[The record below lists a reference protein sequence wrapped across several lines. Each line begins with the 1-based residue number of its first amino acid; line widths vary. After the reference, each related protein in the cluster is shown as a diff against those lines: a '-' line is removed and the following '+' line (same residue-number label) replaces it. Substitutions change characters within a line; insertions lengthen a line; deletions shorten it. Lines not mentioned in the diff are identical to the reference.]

1 MSDDTRSGR
10 LAGARNSGG
19 GGGGGSATGTAG
31 VAAGGT
37 VAADDPVRGH
47 APAPSGRRP
56 GELAA
61 GPLEPRSARRR
72 GAVAVPS
79 VLAGVGLALSLPPWG
94 FWVLAFPAAGLLWWR
109 LGGLRP
115 RTRAWAG
122 WLAGLGCYVPG
133 LEWARAFSTPGAVVL
148 IAVEALFFALGAVVV
163 PASGRGAR
171 ALAFPAAMT
180 LAEAARMSWPFGGLP
195 IGGVFLGQAG
205 GPVLG
210 VARLGGPL
218 ALTLAVYV
226 GGVGVGGLGEWGLVR
241 WRDARGR
248 LRAPA
253 RGRSSSGTAATG
265 RRAGLAGRAL
275 VVGTA
280 GVALVVVAS
289 LVGAVAPDGGPA
301 VGHLTVAAV
310 QGGGPRGF
318 HDGRRVPPSVVLA
331 AQFAATRLLGRDD
344 GRHAP
349 GLVLWPE
356 DVVALDTLLADS
368 PEQHVL
374 ADLARR
380 LHTTLVVGVTE
391 TVSST
396 HFLNEVVAFGPTGR
410 VVSHF
415 EKVHRVPFGE
425 YVPYRGF
432 FSHLANLSAV
442 PLNAVPGHG
451 SGLLPTPAAPL
462 ATMIS
467 FEVFFADRGRSG
479 VRAGG
484 HLLIVPTNTSSYA
497 TGQVPTQEIAASE
510 VQAVEQGRDLVQAAP
525 TGYSAAVTNRGVLLE
540 RSVLGARQVIVA
552 DLALRRGWTLYVRFG
567 STPVLLLA
575 GAALAAG
582 WLGGRRRARR
592 APSTGPAA
600 ALAPGPG
607 DPGAV

>member
-1 MSDDTRSGR
+1 MSDGTRSGP
-10 LAGARNSGG
+10 LAGPEGTLEIGDRARAQLVARPRRRSDE
-19 GGGGGSATGTAG
+19 TVG
-31 VAAGGT
+31 V
-37 VAADDPVRGH
+37 PVE
-47 APAPSGRRP
+47 PAS
-56 GELAA
+56 
-61 GPLEPRSARRR
+61 PRRRR
-72 GAVAVPS
+72 GSIAVPS
-79 VLAGVGLALSLPPWG
+79 IAAGVGLALSVPPWG

-109 LGGLRP
+109 LAGLRP

-148 IAVEALFFALGAVVV
+148 ILVEALFVALGALVV

-218 ALTLAVYV
+218 ALTLAIYV
-226 GGVGVGGLGEWGLVR
+226 GGVGVGALAEWGLAR
-241 WRDARGR
+241 WRGARAR
-248 LRAPA
+248 RAPA
-253 RGRSSSGTAATG
+253 DVGPAAAG
-265 RRAGLAGRAL
+265 GSRRRAETSLAGRAL
-275 VVGTA
+275 AVGTV
-280 GVALVVVAS
+280 GVVLVVAAS
-289 LVGAVAPDGGPA
+289 LAGAVAPDGGTP

-310 QGGGPRGF
+310 QGGGRRGF

-331 AQFAATRLLGRDD
+331 AQFAATRLMQRED
-344 GRHAP
+344 GGHAP
-349 GLVLWPE
+349 ALVLWPE

-374 ADLARR
+374 ADLARS

-396 HFLNEVVAFGPTGR
+396 HFLNEVVAFGPSGR
-410 VVSHF
+410 VVSHY

-425 YVPYRGF
+425 YVPYRSF
-432 FSHLANLSAV
+432 FAHFATLSAV

-467 FEVFFADRGRSG
+467 FEVFFADRGRSA

-484 HLLIVPTNTSSYA
+484 RLLIVPTNTSSYA
-497 TGQVPTQEIAASE
+497 TGQVPTQEVAASK

-525 TGYSAAVTNRGVLLE
+525 TGYSAAVTNRGKLLE
-540 RSVLGARQVIVA
+540 RSVLGARQVVFA
-552 DLALRRGWTLYVRFG
+552 DLALRRGWTFYVRFG
-567 STPVLLLA
+567 STPVLLLS
-575 GAALAAG
+575 GVALVAG
-582 WLGGRRRARR
+582 WVAGRRRARR
-592 APSTGPAA
+592 APSAGPAPAGA
-600 ALAPGPG
+600 AGPGGRNAAPPGPA
-607 DPGAV
+607 D